1 MGLVADADVHSG
13 YQGNEEW
20 NWKGAHGAMN
30 DTPKK
35 RLDPAPNATG
45 ENAFTV
51 PSAGTTAVW
60 AT

>member
-51 PSAGTTAVW
+51 SSAGTTAVW